1 MVLVE
6 NILVSTEL
14 FERCFLC
21 NLDQC
26 RGWCCVDG
34 VAGAPLENEEEGIL
48 SDILPIIKPY
58 LRTEGWQ
65 AIEKQG
71 PVVQD
76 SDGDRVTPLVN
87 KEECAYVIFE
97 QGIARCTIEKA
108 FFDGQVSF
116 RKPISCHLYPIR
128 IRYLNQL
135 EALNYHEWEICQK
148 AEYNGRQMNVPVYY
162 FVKEALIRRYGE
174 SWYQAL
180 ENTAKA
186 YLKNRNT
193 G

>member
-1 MVLVE
+1 MVLIE

-14 FERCFLC
+14 FERFFLC

-58 LRTEGWQ
+58 LRPEGWQ
-65 AIEKQG
+65 AVEKQG
-71 PVVQD
+71 AVVQD
-76 SDGDRVTPLVN
+76 RDGDRVTPLVN
-87 KEECAYVIFE
+87 EEECAYAIFE
-97 QGIARCTIEKA
+97 NGIARCAIEKA
-108 FFDGQVSF
+108 FFDGKVSF

-174 SWYQAL
+174 SWYQAF

-186 YLKNRNT
+186 YLEKRNT